1 MPPPVERHLL
11 VKRSRLRR
19 TDAAALAIKG
29 LGFLAEDAE
38 RLDRF
43 LVLSGLDMAN
53 LREAASQ
60 PSFLPAILDYFAADE
75 PLLLAFATWAEQDPE
90 IIAKAREI
98 LSPPPETPGS
108 YG

>member
-1 MPPPVERHLL
+1 MQPPIEWHPP

-19 TDAAALAIKG
+19 TDAEALAIKG

-38 RLDRF
+38 RLERF

-53 LREAASQ
+53 LRRAASQ
-60 PSFLPAILDYFAADE
+60 PGFLPAILDYFSADE
-75 PLLLAFATWAEQDPE
+75 PLLLVFATWAEQDPE

-98 LSPPPETPGS
+98 LSSPPETPGS
-108 YG
+108 DG